1 MLSAVG
7 ALHGSRALFARGAGG
22 ASEHTIF
29 AAASLSKLVVA
40 AVALRLL
47 EQQRL
52 PSLELDV
59 AAALPSLRLHRRLS
73 LRELLTH
80 TSGLRDDESAL
91 LPGRWRRE
99 GSDFVCPLSES
110 CAGLLAELG
119 PSAWASGPPPFSYH
133 YSNMGMTLAAA
144 ALESV
149 SDTQFSQ
156 LARELVFAPL
166 GMARSSF
173 LLSESL
179 AQGGQLAT
187 PHGEDGAEM
196 AHYCVAQYPAAGL
209 RTTVSDFLLFVR
221 AFTDAQSSF
230 LTPESRAMMLPSSNV
245 QGLGWWGADAT
256 YGEGLSADCAVWAHG
271 GFMEGIRSHVFL
283 WPASDAALVYLQN
296 GEALYGTHIAEAQ
309 REIASLTGLPL
320 SQLRIRRDPASY

>member
-47 EQQRL
+47 EQKRL

-59 AAALPSLRLHRRLS
+59 AAALPSLRLHRPLS
-73 LRELLTH
+73 LRDLLTH

-91 LPGRWRRE
+91 LPGRWKRE

-119 PSAWASGPPPFSYH
+119 PSAWAPGPPPFSYH

-149 SDTQFSQ
+149 SDTPFSQ

-179 AQGGQLAT
+179 AQGGELAT

-221 AFTDAQSSF
+221 ALADSSL
-230 LTPESRAMMLPSSNV
+230 LTPASRALMFPSSNV

-271 GFMEGIRSHVFL
+271 GFMQGIRTHVFL
-283 WPASDAALVYLQN
+283 WPGCGAALVYLQN

-309 REIASLTGLPL
+309 REIAVLTGLPL